1 MKMNTNRFDIDLYR
15 HLNKTI
21 KTKLSTQ
28 HNEGQDNNHSEIE
41 LLKDKNS
48 RGLKE
53 DLAAQAERMKE
64 KVHVMHSQASVI
76 KSNAQFKKVADLYEM
91 DDASSYKLWCG

>member
-21 KTKLSTQ
+21 TTKLSTQ

-53 DLAAQAERMKE
+53 DLAVQAERSRRE
-64 KVHVMHSQASVI
+64 SARHAVTGFGH
-76 KSNAQFKKVADLYEM
+76 
-91 DDASSYKLWCG
+91 